1 MNYISIKIITSFR
14 EAECVNI
21 KEGIWREAFQKSK
34 AIQGREPE
42 FPRNGSEQG
51 NNANKN
57 GEDGH
62 RIVRVHKQVLLQQD
76 SAVTRAQFS
85 VGVAQKALQWPSK
98 CVHK

>member
-21 KEGIWREAFQKSK
+21 KEGNWREAFQKSK
-34 AIQGREPE
+34 AIQGRELK

-57 GEDGH
+57 GEDGN
-62 RIVRVHKQVLLQQD
+62 RIVRVHKQV
-76 SAVTRAQFS
+76 S
-85 VGVAQKALQWPSK
+85 P
-98 CVHK
+98 